1 VELYIP
7 VKLKEKLMMLKAM
20 SWTKLAGAVI
30 LALGLLRPQVAFAL
44 SFAGQPFVQYG
55 DGQSFALAV
64 DQLLTGCNTPGCP
77 FFIQSSPGLIKDL
90 VVIATGANGNPVT
103 TNFSGMDNAYATP
116 NSSGITFFR
125 TGGAVTSPDPGG
137 AGQFSGDS
145 ANTWDT
151 TLGALKTFLNGQT
164 PVFFFNNNQVNSGAS
179 TNQNLAAWAQVTI
192 RDGNGNIVNS
202 GGTLIG
208 TYDFTNNNSTY
219 AGIFDGGGGVLNGDV
234 ATYTSTGAGP
244 TGSPLGSPT
253 DYVFSGGKL
262 CLNGG
267 APVSCSQPHDQE
279 INNNLGANEAAYAV
293 IFPELN
299 AQLAALFSGLSAT
312 DLALFSLNFDLRL
325 GCDPALFTA
334 SDPSNPCLSK
344 DLNNGF
350 EQLFIA
356 PLESVIGGKVPEPT
370 SLLLFGSGLLGLLG
384 WQKRRRP

>member
-1 VELYIP
+1 MA
-7 VKLKEKLMMLKAM
+7 KQM

-30 LALGLLRPQVAFAL
+30 LALGLLRPQVALAL

-64 DQLLTGCNTPGCP
+64 DQLLTNCTNPGCP
-77 FFIQSSPGLIKDL
+77 FVIQSSPGQIQDL
-90 VVIATGANGNPVT
+90 VVIATGSGGVPVT
-103 TNFSGMDNAYATP
+103 TNFPGMDNAYATP

-151 TLGALKTFLNGQT
+151 TLGALKTFLNGQSM
-164 PVFFFNNNQVNSGAS
+164 VFFFNNNQINSGAS

-192 RDGNGNIVNS
+192 RNAA
-202 GGTLIG
+202 GTVIG
-208 TYDFTNNNSTY
+208 VYDFTNNNSPY
-219 AGIFDGGGGVLNGDV
+219 AGIFDGGGGVLNGNV
-234 ATYTSTGAGP
+234 ANYTSTGAGP
-244 TGSPLGSPT
+244 TGNSSGSPT
-253 DYVFSGGKL
+253 DYVFSGGLL
-262 CLNGG
+262 CTNLGL
-267 APVSCSQPHDQE
+267 PVSCSQPHDTE

-299 AQLAALFSGLSAT
+299 AQLAGLFASLSAT
-312 DLALFSLNFDLRL
+312 DLGLYSMNFDLRL
-325 GCDPALFTA
+325 GCDPTLFTTPA
-334 SDPSNPCLSK
+334 ACVAK

-356 PLESVIGGKVPEPT
+356 PLESLVTVPEPT
-370 SLLLFGSGLLGLLG
+370 SLLLFGLGLLGLSAWL
-384 WQKRRRP
+384 RRRNA